1 MKQMRKEF
9 DVRQRTMEDK
19 IKTLSK
25 LSAKE
30 KAEKE
35 RLQKKMM
42 EMAKKK
48 EEEELTDELK
58 RTLLLGKI

>member
-19 IKTLSK
+19 IKILSK